1 MPPWIFPKRCPASA
15 PRISPSW
22 PAMPTT
28 RPIPFTRYRSCGAP
42 TSWKKCTKKFRR
54 FPPMTEM
61 EIQAILKQQRE
72 YFAAGHTLS
81 AQSRLAALKK
91 LKAALQSHEADLAAA
106 LKQDLGKSA
115 TESYMC
121 ET

>member
-1 MPPWIFPKRCPASA
+1 
-15 PRISPSW
+15 
-22 PAMPTT
+22 
-28 RPIPFTRYRSCGAP
+28 
-42 TSWKKCTKKFRR
+42 
-54 FPPMTEM
+54 MTEM

-81 AQSRLAALKK
+81 AAARIAALKK
-91 LKAALQSHEADLAAA
+91 LKASLQSHEADLARA

-121 ET
+121 